1 MKHDI
6 ASYTDMITFLNTV
19 DEQMLDNLVV
29 LMETEFDD
37 NLTEGDHKL
46 RAKEVKAFNR
56 SVKEVSPVS
65 QTIYPMQ
72 VRMMQM
78 RVNVSFLLECA
89 HNKVSYKALA
99 KYLAEYDYVSQ
110 KIKKETKKVKNPVL
124 VNFLERSTCL
134 NTDFFNLLLNTANQM
149 NANIVNRMDNYPEQ
163 YIDLDIEEDSELDFD
178 FLKNTYKSELKALK
192 EKEKDK

>member
-6 ASYTDMITFLNTV
+6 ASYTDMVAFLNTV

-29 LMETEFDD
+29 LMETEFDE

-99 KYLAEYDYVSQ
+99 KYLAEYDYTAQ
-110 KIKKETKKVKNPVL
+110 KIKKEAKKVKNPVL
-124 VNFLERSTCL
+124 VDFLERSMCL
-134 NTDFFNLLLNTANQM
+134 NTDFFNLLLKTANQM
-149 NANIVNRMDNYPEQ
+149 NANIVNRMEKYPEQ
-163 YIDLDIEEDSELDFD
+163 YIDLDIEEDSELVFD
-178 FLKNTYKSELKALK
+178 VLKDTFKSELKEL
-192 EKEKDK
+192 KEKDK

>member
-6 ASYTDMITFLNTV
+6 ASYTDMVAFLNTV

-29 LMETEFDD
+29 LMETEFDE

-99 KYLAEYDYVSQ
+99 KYLAEYDYTAQ
-110 KIKKETKKVKNPVL
+110 KIKKEAKKVKNPTL
-124 VNFLERSTCL
+124 VDFLERSTCL
-134 NTDFFNLLLNTANQM
+134 NTNFFDLLMNTAYQM
-149 NANIVNRMDNYPEQ
+149 KTNIVYRMDNYPEQ
-163 YIDLDIEEDSELDFD
+163 YIDLDIEDDSELVFD
-178 FLKNTYKSELKALK
+178 TLKDTYKSELKEL
-192 EKEKDK
+192 KEKDK

>member
-1 MKHDI
+1 MKHEL
-6 ASYTDMITFLNTV
+6 ASYNDMVAFLNTV

-163 YIDLDIEEDSELDFD
+163 YIDLDVEEDSELVFEV
-178 FLKNTYKSELKALK
+178 LKDTFKSEIKALK
-192 EKEKDK
+192 DK

>member
-1 MKHDI
+1 MQHSLS
-6 ASYTDMITFLNTV
+6 SYSEMSLFLNSV
-19 DEQMLDNLVV
+19 EQQMMDNLIV
-29 LMETEFDD
+29 LMETEFDE
-37 NLTEGDHKL
+37 NLTEDDHKL

-99 KYLAEYDYVSQ
+99 KYVAEYDFISQ
-110 KIKKETKKVKNPVL
+110 QIKKEAKKVKNPVL
-124 VNFLERSTCL
+124 VDFLERSSCL
-134 NTDFFNLLLNTANQM
+134 NTDFFNLLLHTANQM
-149 NANIVNRMDNYPEQ
+149 NANIVNRMENYPEQ
-163 YIDLDIEEDSELDFD
+163 YIDLDVEKDSELEFEV
-178 FLKNTYKSELKALK
+178 LKDTFKSELKALK
-192 EKEKDK
+192 EKK

>member
-1 MKHDI
+1 MLD
-6 ASYTDMITFLNTV
+6 FLNSV
-19 DEQMLDNLVV
+19 DEQMQDNLIV
-29 LMETEFDD
+29 LMETEFDE

-56 SVKEVSPVS
+56 SVKEVSPIS

-99 KYLAEYDYVSQ
+99 KYLAEYDYTAE
-110 KIKKETKKVKNPVL
+110 KIKNPAL
-124 VNFLERSTCL
+124 VDFLERSTCL
-134 NTDFFNLLLNTANQM
+134 NFNFFDLLMNTAYQM
-149 NANIVNRMDNYPEQ
+149 KTNIVNRMDNFPEQ
-163 YIDLDIEEDSELDFD
+163 YIDLNIEEDSELVLDV
-178 FLKNTYKSELKALK
+178 LKDTFKSELKEL
-192 EKEKDK
+192 KEKDK

>member
-6 ASYTDMITFLNTV
+6 ASYTDMVAFLNTV

-29 LMETEFDD
+29 LMETEFDE

-56 SVKEVSPVS
+56 SVKEVSPIS

-110 KIKKETKKVKNPVL
+110 KIKKEAKKIKNPVL
-124 VNFLERSTCL
+124 VDFLKRSTCL
-134 NTDFFNLLLNTANQM
+134 NTNFFDLLMNTAYQM
-149 NANIVNRMDNYPEQ
+149 KTNIVQRMDNYPEQ
-163 YIDLDIEEDSELDFD
+163 YIDLNVDEDSELVFD
-178 FLKNTYKSELKALK
+178 VLKDTYKSELKEL
-192 EKEKDK
+192 KEKDK

>member
-6 ASYTDMITFLNTV
+6 ASYTDMVAFLNTV

-29 LMETEFDD
+29 LMETEFDE

-99 KYLAEYDYVSQ
+99 KYFAEYDYTAQ
-110 KIKKETKKVKNPVL
+110 KIKKEAKKVKNPVL
-124 VNFLERSTCL
+124 VDFLQRSTCL
-134 NTDFFNLLLNTANQM
+134 NTNFFDLLMNTAYQM
-149 NANIVNRMDNYPEQ
+149 KTNIVSRMDKFPEQ
-163 YIDLDIEEDSELDFD
+163 YIDLNIEEDSELVFD
-178 FLKNTYKSELKALK
+178 VLKDTFKSELKEL
-192 EKEKDK
+192 KEKDK